1 MCGEGYGMPGV
12 YLDTDGLRKTA
23 GATAFELWCD
33 DGVVADLRPSAT
45 PHEPELLA
53 CVPIDATGVTDSE

>member
-12 YLDTDGLRKTA
+12 YLDADALRKIA
-23 GATAFELWCD
+23 GATAFELWRD
-33 DGVVADLRPSAT
+33 DRVAADLQPSAT